1 MGGKLLNLVK
11 TVMRRHNIL
20 WSGRKEPPMHYGRR
34 SDLALE
40 AKELF
45 ESSAGKTT
53 QLSGVRAREETLFGY
68 PLTRV
73 DILDETGAEALGKPV
88 GTYLTLE
95 FPALPQGREELLRA
109 ARAVAALLGQLP
121 GLPDTGPV
129 FVAGLGNRQMTP
141 DAIGPKTTDL
151 LLITRHLAEN
161 LPEEFSGFRPVA
173 ALAPGV
179 TGTTGVETG
188 ELLAGVLQT
197 IRPACLIAVDALA
210 ARRQERV
217 CRTIQVSNTGIVP
230 GSGVGNAR
238 MALDEEHLGLPVLA
252 VGVPTVVEAG
262 TLCLDLLE
270 EAGLDREGSE
280 PSRQFGQGSAWFVT
294 PRSIDSEVEV
304 LSKIL
309 GLGISAALHVDISV
323 EDVENLVG

>member
-1 MGGKLLNLVK
+1 MLNLVK
-11 TVMRRHNIL
+11 SIPLRHHIL
-20 WSGRKEPPMHYGRR
+20 WSDRKEPPVYSNRT

-53 QLSGVRAREETLFGY
+53 RLAGVKAREDSIFGY

-73 DILDETGAEALGKPV
+73 DILDKTGAEALGKPV

-95 FPALPQGREELLRA
+95 LPDLPQGRDEIHQA
-109 ARAVAALLGQLP
+109 VRAVAALLNQLP
-121 GLPDTGPV
+121 GLPKTGPV

-141 DAIGPKTTDL
+141 DALGPKTTEF
-151 LLITRHLAEN
+151 LLITRHLVEN
-161 LPEEFSGFRPVA
+161 LPKEFSGFRPVA

-179 TGTTGVETG
+179 TGSTGVETG
-188 ELLAGVLQT
+188 ELLTGVLQT
-197 IRPACLIAVDALA
+197 IHPACLIAVDALA

-270 EAGLDREGSE
+270 EAGICKEGLE
-280 PSRQFGQGSAWFVT
+280 PSRLTGQGSSWFVT
-294 PRSIDSEVEV
+294 PRNIDQEVDI

>member
-11 TVMRRHNIL
+11 NVPRRHHIL
-20 WSGRKEPPMHYGRR
+20 WSGRKEPPMYSNRR

-53 QLSGVRAREETLFGY
+53 RLAGVRAREETLFGY

-73 DILDETGAEALGKPV
+73 DILDETGAEALGKPI

-95 FPALPQGREELLRA
+95 LPNLPQGREEIHQA
-109 ARAVAALLGQLP
+109 ARAVAALLNQLP
-121 GLPDTGPV
+121 GLPKTGPV

-141 DAIGPKTTDL
+141 DALGPKTTEF
-151 LLITRHLAEN
+151 LLITRHLVEN

-179 TGTTGVETG
+179 TGSTGVETG
-188 ELLAGVLQT
+188 ELLTGVLQT
-197 IRPACLIAVDALA
+197 IHPACLIAVDALA

-217 CRTIQVSNTGIVP
+217 CRTIQISNTGIVP

-238 MALDEEHLGLPVLA
+238 MALDEAHLGLPVLA

-262 TLCLDLLE
+262 TMCLDLLE
-270 EAGLDREGSE
+270 EAGICKEGLE
-280 PSRQFGQGSAWFVT
+280 PSRQFGQGPAWFVT
-294 PRSIDSEVEV
+294 PRNIDQEVDV

-309 GLGISAALHVDISV
+309 GFGISAALHVDISV
-323 EDVENLVG
+323 ENVENLVG

>member
-1 MGGKLLNLVK
+1 M
-11 TVMRRHNIL
+11 
-20 WSGRKEPPMHYGRR
+20 
-34 SDLALE
+34 
-40 AKELF
+40 
-45 ESSAGKTT
+45 
-53 QLSGVRAREETLFGY
+53 
-68 PLTRV
+68 
-73 DILDETGAEALGKPV
+73 
-88 GTYLTLE
+88 
-95 FPALPQGREELLRA
+95 
-109 ARAVAALLGQLP
+109 
-121 GLPDTGPV
+121 
-129 FVAGLGNRQMTP
+129 
-141 DAIGPKTTDL
+141 
-151 LLITRHLAEN
+151 
-161 LPEEFSGFRPVA
+161 A

-238 MALDEEHLGLPVLA
+238 MALDEEHRGLPLLA

-270 EAGLDREGSE
+270 EAGSDREGLE

-294 PRSIDSEVEV
+294 PRNIDSEVEV